1 MLYLK
6 KDTASQEVMIGP
18 FVDST
23 DGVTPETGLSIANTD
38 IRIHKTGASVFANK
52 NSGGATH
59 IEDGFYLITM
69 DATDTNTAGP
79 LKMQITMAGALPV
92 WEDVWV
98 HGSNIFNAWIGTI
111 HQTTDVNA
119 WLGVAAPDLPQAV
132 TDVAAILV
140 DTATTIPATIAT
152 VDSNVDSILTDTGT
166 TLPSTLS
173 TIDGIVD
180 AILVD
185 TAEIGTAGAGL
196 SAIPTQD
203 ANVVEWLGTTPATPT
218 VAGVPEV
225 DLTHNQGSTSVPSSL
240 AYWAGTTHVGLAQAG
255 AAGSITLKAS
265 EGAGTGSLDG
275 RFITITAGTG
285 EGQTR
290 RISTYST
297 STKIA
302 SVTQDWTTTP
312 DNTSYYLVSPAAGVD
327 VDYWDGTALTSQAV
341 DVAGIPTVNMSHADG
356 EWQGMANFNKWFRY
370 MVVDVNITSSTSTTV
385 TTDLTG
391 YGDDEFNGQLL
402 TFRTD
407 GNANGQTRRITD
419 YVSSTGVFTVDRAW
433 GTNPG
438 VFDDLFILP
447 TSWET
452 DNAAIATAMLAGSVS
467 EPTAG
472 DEAWSGLTVEKLLG
486 AAYVL
491 LKNEQTLNRTTNA
504 GTVRNNAD
512 NANLMTFTDDDD
524 GTTFTK
530 GKRGT

>member
-23 DGVTPETGLSIANTD
+23 DGVTAETGLSIANTD
-38 IRIHKTGASVFANK
+38 IRIHKTGTSVFANK
-52 NSGGATH
+52 NSGGGTH

-92 WEDVWV
+92 WEDVWI
-98 HGSNIFNAWIGTI
+98 HGSNIYNAWMGTI

-119 WLGVAAPDLPQAV
+119 WLGAAAPDLPQAI

-140 DTATTIPATIAT
+140 DTATTIPGTITALDAVVDT
-152 VDSNVDSILTDTGT
+152 VKAETVLILADTNELQSDDVPG
-166 TLPSTLS
+166 LISTLDAVVD
-173 TIDGIVD
+173 TVKAETALIVADTNELQTDNVPGLIASLD
-180 AILVD
+180 AVVDTVKAETVLILAD

-203 ANVVEWLGTTPATPT
+203 ANVVTWLGEAIPATSTTGRPKVDT
-218 VAGVPEV
+218 THWFGNVVATPSVAGVPEV
-225 DLTHNQGSTSVPSSL
+225 DLTHVTGSATVPASL
-240 AYWAGTTHVGLAQAG
+240 GYWAGATHTGLAQAG
-255 AAGSITLKAS
+255 AAGSITLAS
-265 EGAGTGSLDG
+265 GEAANTGTLDG
-275 RFITITAGTG
+275 NFITIASGLG

-290 RISTYST
+290 RISTYYT

-302 SVTQDWTTTP
+302 SVSQNWSITP
-312 DNTSYYLVSPAAGVD
+312 DSTSYY
-327 VDYWDGTALTSQAV
+327 
-341 DVAGIPTVNMSHADG
+341 
-356 EWQGMANFNKWFRY
+356 F
-370 MVVDVNITSSTSTTV
+370 IT
-385 TTDLTG
+385 
-391 YGDDEFNGQLL
+391 
-402 TFRTD
+402 
-407 GNANGQTRRITD
+407 
-419 YVSSTGVFTVDRAW
+419 
-433 GTNPG
+433 
-438 VFDDLFILP
+438 P

-452 DNAAIATAMLAGSVS
+452 DNAAIATAILAGSVS

-491 LKNEQTLNRTTNA
+491 LKNEQSLNRTTNA

-524 GTTFTK
+524 GTTFSK

>member
-23 DGVTPETGLSIANTD
+23 DGVTAETGLSIANTD
-38 IRIHKTGASVFANK
+38 IRIHKTGTSVFANK
-52 NSGGATH
+52 NSGGGTH

-98 HGSNIFNAWIGTI
+98 HGSNIYNAWMGTI

-119 WLGVAAPDLPQAV
+119 WLGAAAPDLPQAI

-185 TAEIGTAGAGL
+185 TGTTIPGTIATVDANVDSILTDTGTTIPGTITALDAVVDTVKVDTAAILVDTNELQADDVPGLIAALDVVVDTVKAETVLILADTNELQSDDVPGLISTLDAVVDTVKAETALIVADTNELQTDNVPGLIASLDAVVDTVKAETVLILADTAEIGTAGAGL
-196 SAIPTQD
+196 SAIPT
-203 ANVVEWLGTTPATPT
+203 
-218 VAGVPEV
+218 
-225 DLTHNQGSTSVPSSL
+225 
-240 AYWAGTTHVGLAQAG
+240 
-255 AAGSITLKAS
+255 
-265 EGAGTGSLDG
+265 
-275 RFITITAGTG
+275 
-285 EGQTR
+285 
-290 RISTYST
+290 
-297 STKIA
+297 
-302 SVTQDWTTTP
+302 
-312 DNTSYYLVSPAAGVD
+312 
-327 VDYWDGTALTSQAV
+327 
-341 DVAGIPTVNMSHADG
+341 
-356 EWQGMANFNKWFRY
+356 
-370 MVVDVNITSSTSTTV
+370 
-385 TTDLTG
+385 
-391 YGDDEFNGQLL
+391 
-402 TFRTD
+402 
-407 GNANGQTRRITD
+407 
-419 YVSSTGVFTVDRAW
+419 
-433 GTNPG
+433 
-438 VFDDLFILP
+438 
-447 TSWET
+447 
-452 DNAAIATAMLAGSVS
+452 AAIVTAILAGSVS